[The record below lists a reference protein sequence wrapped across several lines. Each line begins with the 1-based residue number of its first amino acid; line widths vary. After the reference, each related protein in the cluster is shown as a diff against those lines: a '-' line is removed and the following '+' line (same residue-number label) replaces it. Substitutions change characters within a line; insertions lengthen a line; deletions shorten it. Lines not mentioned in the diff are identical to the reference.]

1 MTTLLSI
8 KNLSV
13 SFRVDRDTQY
23 EAVRNISFDI
33 PEKST
38 VALVGE
44 SGSGKSVT
52 SLAIMGL
59 LPKENSKTSVDSRVM
74 YKGNNL
80 LTMPASQM
88 QKIRGAEI
96 SMIFQEPMSSLNP
109 VFTVGFQLAET
120 LAQHQGLSGGIARKR
135 VIELLE
141 EVGIPEPQ
149 TSIDKY
155 PFQMSGGQQ
164 QRVMIAMAIA
174 CEPELLIADEPT
186 TALDVTIQ
194 KQILDLLA
202 GLQRKRN
209 MSVLFITHD
218 LAVVGDIADHVIV
231 MRHGQI
237 REQGPVKQVF
247 TQPADPYTRAL
258 LACRPRVDSRPKI
271 LPVIDDFINAENIEH
286 AASIAPKNGETAPQV
301 FNPLANVEMRTRG
314 IKPDD
319 PVILEVQGLC
329 KSFYTKTGFFS
340 QKEFKAVKDV
350 SFKLRKGKTLGLVGE
365 SGSGK
370 TTVGLTL
377 MRLHEATAG
386 KASLD
391 GKDILAMS
399 EAEFKQY
406 KRRIQIIFQ
415 NPYASLNPRFT
426 VGQIVMEPMLLHNI
440 GSDGQDRAGRAFELL
455 ARVGLPEASF
465 YKYPH
470 EFSGGQRQRIA
481 IARCLTMKPDILIC
495 DESVSAL
502 DVSVQAQVLN
512 LLQELQDEYGMSYL
526 FISHDLAVVK
536 YISDE
541 VMVMSNGEV
550 VEQANSDDIYARPQ
564 HPYTKKL
571 LSSIPT
577 GTLAIA

>member
-80 LTMPASQM
+80 LTIPASQM

-120 LAQHQGLSGGIARKR
+120 LAQHQGLSGATARKR

-194 KQILDLLA
+194 KQILELLA

-286 AASIAPKNGETAPQV
+286 GSKNGQIAPQV
-301 FNPLANVEMRTRG
+301 FNPLANTEMRTRG

-377 MRLHEATAG
+377 MRLHQATAG
-386 KASLD
+386 KALMD

-399 EAEFKQY
+399 EAEFKSY

-426 VGQIVMEPMLLHNI
+426 IGQILIEPMMLHSI

-541 VMVMSNGEV
+541 VMVMNNGEV

-577 GTLAIA
+577 GMLAMA